1 MSILS
6 RYLLSELLRVF
17 ALTCGVLV
25 TVIAFGAAIRPLAES
40 LLGPLELMKYIGLAT
55 VPMLQFALPFSA
67 GFAATIVLHRFSS
80 DNEIVAMNACGVS
93 YRRVLAPLM
102 GLGAVLTLVMLVLV
116 FSIVPRFWIMMKATI
131 AGDITRIFV
140 ATVEERRAFAAGDL
154 QIYADEVEEA
164 TPPGRTS
171 SAEIAPTA
179 RLLLGGVAAIQ
190 FDEQGQPEIEF
201 TAEYATIDVYR
212 TGQGAY
218 LKPALVNAT
227 VFRRSDGALVFLPEA
242 LPDAVNIGQRSLVEP
257 KFMTIGQMLGVVR
270 NPDAYPPIVERRRGF
285 ASVLHEADAWRFIDD
300 SLRRGEPLIF
310 NEPRGKARYEVH
322 AVELDGRALRGS
334 PRGGPDGGDVGGA
347 TGGSGDARGVRVV
360 EFVDGVANREAAA
373 TGATLT
379 IERDVSRGVVGFEL
393 SVVEP
398 VVRSLRAGGAAG
410 RWPTRVGGLHLAG
423 FDPLPERIPG
433 RVELAEAAGRL
444 GGGRG
449 PTAELVTQAQT
460 WQTAIDVEDQRVER
474 DLIARAT
481 QRAALSVSAPIL
493 LLLGAVLAIWRRGST
508 PLEVYLI
515 AFVPAIANILLI
527 SSGEQMLKTGRLVEG
542 MGLAWSGNA
551 ILVVLLVAAWSRMAR
566 H

>member
-102 GLGAVLTLVMLVLV
+102 GLGALLAVVMLVLV
-116 FSIVPRFWIMMKATI
+116 FSIVPRFWMMMKATI
-131 AGDITRIFV
+131 AGDVTRIFV

-164 TPPGRTS
+164 APPAAAS
-171 SAEIAPTA
+171 SGGTAPSA

-190 FDEQGQPEIEF
+190 LDDLGQPETEF

-212 TGQGAY
+212 TPMGAY

-242 LPDAVNIGQRSLVEP
+242 LPDAVNIGQRALVEP
-257 KFMTIGQMLGVVR
+257 KFMTIGEMLGVIR

-285 ASVLHEADAWRFIDD
+285 ASVLHEAAAWNFVDE
-300 SLRRGEPLIF
+300 SLRRGEALQF
-310 NEPRGKARYEVH
+310 DEPRGRARYEVR
-322 AVELDGRALRGS
+322 AAELDGRVLRARQPAAANGA
-334 PRGGPDGGDVGGA
+334 GTGGA
-347 TGGSGDARGVRVV
+347 AAGTVRVV
-360 EFVDGVANREAAA
+360 EFVDGVANREASAVTA
-373 TGATLT
+373 SLS
-379 IERDVSRGVVGFEL
+379 IERDVNRGVVAFEL
-393 SVVEP
+393 SLTEP
-398 VVRSLRAGGAAG
+398 VVRSLRPDGAAG
-410 RWPTRVGGLHLAG
+410 RWPTRIGGLHLIG
-423 FDPLPERIPG
+423 FEPMSEAIPG
-433 RVELAEAAGRL
+433 RVELADGASRL
-444 GGGRG
+444 RGNRG
-449 PTAELVTQAQT
+449 PTAELVTQAET
-460 WQTAIDVEDQRVER
+460 WQTAIDFEDQRVER
-474 DLIARAT
+474 ELIARAT
-481 QRAALSVSAPIL
+481 QRAALSVSAPVL

-527 SSGEQMLKTGRLVEG
+527 SSGEQMLKTGRLFEG
-542 MGLAWSGNA
+542 MALAWSGNA
-551 ILVVLLVAAWSRMAR
+551 LLVVLLVAAWSRMAR